1 MGASV
6 FEFVRTMLVLVLVI
20 GLLLLMARVARKFQ
34 VSGGKLVAKPTG
46 QLEVVSRR
54 SLGKHM
60 SLLVIRVA
68 NRTFLVGQSA
78 QQVTMLAE
86 LAQDGTS
93 GVVPTSESGITEDF
107 LTPGTVPGT
116 EVHASGA
123 WDAFLDRLRE
133 MTVRR

>member
-1 MGASV
+1 MGASI

-20 GLLLLMARVARKFQ
+20 GLLLLMARIARKFQ

-46 QLEVVSRR
+46 QVEVVSRR

-86 LAQDGTS
+86 LGEDGTS
-93 GVVPTSESGITEDF
+93 EEVSASGSDITED
-107 LTPGTVPGT
+107 LLIPRTVSGT
-116 EVHASGA
+116 EVNASGA
-123 WDAFLDRLRE
+123 WDAFVDRLRE

>member
-1 MGASV
+1 MGASL

-68 NRTFLVGQSA
+68 DRTFLVGQSA
-78 QQVTMLAE
+78 QQVTLLTE
-86 LAQDGTS
+86 LGDGDTMNEGPESTPGTTQDL
-93 GVVPTSESGITEDF
+93 
-107 LTPGTVPGT
+107 LTPGTVSGT
-116 EVHASGA
+116 EVNASGA
-123 WDAFLDRLRE
+123 WDAFVDRLRE